1 MKSTYKKISINTPQ
15 QQEIK
20 HILIEQAHGE
30 KEISVEITTV
40 KVLHAQS
47 VIKTIYNQNNQFPEL
62 EAKVYYTT
70 PGGIYDSDA
79 LSGLHIAEDVADIS
93 SIELNFI
100 CTEGSNE
107 GCLIPIDF
115 RYPENQEIEN
125 RCLSK
130 ISDYMAPY
138 RYPIQLDLGEALHQM
153 QLALI
158 DITGNN
164 PFACED

>member
-47 VIKTIYNQNNQFPEL
+47 LIKTIYNQNNQFPEL
-62 EAKVYYTT
+62 EAKVYYVT
-70 PGGIYDSDA
+70 PGGVFDNDA
-79 LSGLHIAEDVADIS
+79 LSGIHLADDEEDVS
-93 SIELNFI
+93 SIELNFL

-115 RYPENQEIEN
+115 QYPINQDIYN

-130 ISDYMAPY
+130 LSDYMAPY
-138 RYPIQLDLGEALHQM
+138 RDPIQLDLGEALHQM